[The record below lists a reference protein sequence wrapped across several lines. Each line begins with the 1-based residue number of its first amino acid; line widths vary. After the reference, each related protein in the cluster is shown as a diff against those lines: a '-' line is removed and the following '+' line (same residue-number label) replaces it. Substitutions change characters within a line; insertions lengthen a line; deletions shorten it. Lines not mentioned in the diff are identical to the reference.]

1 MNNLPTQTYE
11 SVVQQRDALAAE
23 NKALIEQA
31 EEVYAAG
38 YNHGHLNT
46 VDGIAYSAG
55 TKDEFYQLAIELMNE
70 AETPATDAFT
80 REMMAKGVESGSEH
94 FRSRAR
100 CARGLGH
107 HDRAC
112 FLDTTAEMFDEYAE
126 SLRKGI
132 NDAQ

>member
-1 MNNLPTQTYE
+1 MNNIPIQTYE

-70 AETPATDAFT
+70 AETTETDAFLADV
-80 REMMAKGVESGSEH
+80 RAQGVDAAIKHLHKIFDGTDYICEPL
-94 FRSRAR
+94 RSLVWLAQ
-100 CARGLGH
+100 A
-107 HDRAC
+107 
-112 FLDTTAEMFDEYAE
+112 
-126 SLRKGI
+126 LRKGI

>member
-1 MNNLPTQTYE
+1 MNNLPIQTYE

-70 AETPATDAFT
+70 AETQATDSFLAGVQAQGVDKLAIFAGKEYQ
-80 REMMAKGVESGSEH
+80 RFVGDKPAQRKWKGVVMLCTD
-94 FRSRAR
+94 FA
-100 CARGLGH
+100 AQ
-107 HDRAC
+107 
-112 FLDTTAEMFDEYAE
+112 
-126 SLRKGI
+126 LRKGI

>member
-1 MNNLPTQTYE
+1 MNDLPIQTYE
-11 SVVQQRDALAAE
+11 SVVQQRDALATE

-70 AETPATDAFT
+70 AETPATDAFI
-80 REMMAKGVESGSEH
+80 RERMAKGVELFAEHLGSNE
-94 FRSRAR
+94 FAKESSMAYRFV
-100 CARGLGH
+100 
-107 HDRAC
+107 DR
-112 FLDTTAEMFDEYAE
+112 
-126 SLRKGI
+126 LRKGI